1 VEVADLHRLL
11 REVPSRAIE
20 VNADSSLFPD
30 DWLFRWRWDKGKKKS
45 KGKKKEKGLQST
57 LDVFVSTE
65 ESQSQGESAE
75 SLDIKP
81 KALEFLALVSSRRV
95 RRANYSRMVHGPP
108 SPSSQ
113 LAAARP
119 RSSPSYKRCRQV
131 SRSNRRPSAA
141 AARSAR
147 TRT

>member
-1 VEVADLHRLL
+1 MSWWRPCPADRRVLYQARIHPMCPVPALTDVEVADLHRLL

-81 KALEFLALVSSRRV
+81 KALEFLALVSSPC
-95 RRANYSRMVHGPP
+95 G
-108 SPSSQ
+108 PSS
-113 LAAARP
+113 
-119 RSSPSYKRCRQV
+119 
-131 SRSNRRPSAA
+131 
-141 AARSAR
+141 
-147 TRT
+147 